1 MNNTSHYV
9 LLPPY
14 KHDFHIGF
22 QAFKELTT
30 MRPHWHEHLELLYVT
45 RGTGTFI
52 VNGERIYVLPN
63 DLVIAEPNSPH
74 VLLSDS
80 GIDYECL
87 LIRTDLFTPDEL
99 QEMNFLSHIRTDPT
113 VTELFSEI
121 RNEFSIGGSVSNMRK
136 KALAFSLIVY
146 LIRTHSAPLITKE
159 DKESRLWVLSRIKII
174 EQYVSENYKN
184 KIAISDLAR
193 LLYVS
198 ESHFC
203 RFFKKA
209 MGISAIEYL
218 NVFRI
223 GKAEQLLRETELS
236 ITEVASLSGFEN
248 SNYFSRL
255 FRRIMKQ
262 TPSEYRCS
270 KS

>member
-1 MNNTSHYV
+1 MNSTSHYA

-14 KHDFHIGF
+14 EQDFHIGF
-22 QAFKELTT
+22 NIFKDLTT
-30 MRPHWHEHLELLYVT
+30 MRPHWHEHLEFLYVT

-52 VNGERIYVLPN
+52 VNGEKISVLPS

-87 LIRTDLFTPDEL
+87 LIRTDLFNSDEL
-99 QEMNFLSHIRTDPT
+99 EEMHFLSHIRADMA
-113 VTELFSEI
+113 VSKLFAKI
-121 RNEFSIGGSVSNMRK
+121 KDEFSIGGNMSNMRK
-136 KALAFSLIVY
+136 KALAYSLIVH
-146 LIRTHSAPLITKE
+146 LIRTHVAPLRTE
-159 DKESRLWVLSRIKII
+159 EYKESRLLTLSRINII
-174 EQYVSENYKN
+174 EQYISENYKG
-184 KIAISDLAR
+184 KITVSDLAK

-209 MGISAIEYL
+209 IGISAIEYL

-223 GKAEQLLRETELS
+223 GKSEQLLRETDLS

-248 SNYFSRL
+248 SNYFSRI

-262 TPSEYRCS
+262 TPSEYRAS
-270 KS
+270 KA